1 MQMHNDDVIGQS
13 IPPRMEYYDLTSV
26 LMFGVASE
34 IAGAL
39 AGAVQDV

>member
-13 IPPRMEYYDLTSV
+13 IPPRMEYSVLTSE
-26 LMFGVASE
+26 LMLGVASV

-39 AGAVQDV
+39 VGAVQDV